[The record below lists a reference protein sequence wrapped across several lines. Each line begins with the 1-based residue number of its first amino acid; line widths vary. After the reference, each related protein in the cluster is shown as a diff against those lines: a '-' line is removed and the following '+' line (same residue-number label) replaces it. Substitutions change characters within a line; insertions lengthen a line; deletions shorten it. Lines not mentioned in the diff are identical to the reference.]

1 MMNKK
6 VQEAWD
12 IVAEYLAKEHPMYA
26 ASYFVS
32 ESGTID
38 GKYIGKLHLHSDR
51 EDIILVSSKKYDTMK
66 GEKK

>member
-26 ASYFVS
+26 ACYYIV
-32 ESGTID
+32 EVD
-38 GKYIGKLHLHSDR
+38 GKL
-51 EDIILVSSKKYDTMK
+51 DIHIKDTSIVLSTEKYDDMK
-66 GEKK
+66 EEKK

>member
-26 ASYFVS
+26 ACYFIDERDS
-32 ESGTID
+32 D
-38 GKYIGKLHLHSDR
+38 GKLRLHID
-51 EDIILVSSKKYDTMK
+51 EKENILESTKKYDEMK
-66 GEKK
+66 GEKR